1 MIHLKNFEKPV
12 NNNDKCLFRLL
23 VEFRTRKAHRWVV
36 REKDLLKYWA
46 VMITCVSVYLASG
59 TISTLEHSEHSEHSI
74 WKMWDYSG
82 APAVSGPPVIPTDP
96 SSIMIDM
103 AAYPSGS
110 LLPGITS
117 SSSRSTHPQLFP
129 KSIKGIGESN
139 SGRVG
144 VRVRNDGP
152 RSTNASFLLQKA
164 RVLRRGTALGGFIDP
179 SQSIGAMSS
188 NDDALLHPSVH
199 SDRSHDNNN
208 TNTVEATTLPEAV
221 INDSTYANQ
230 SANNQT
236 TNKSAADGPPCDLNV
251 ASDHGSNSLLYA
263 RFQVNSGSYFT
274 VCRQLW
280 WHYVNMAGKYLKK
293 KLIFNKFEETQRRT
307 HRQSYFKKI

>member
-1 MIHLKNFEKPV
+1 M
-12 NNNDKCLFRLL
+12 
-23 VEFRTRKAHRWVV
+23 EFRTRKAHRWVV

-74 WKMWDYSG
+74 WKVWDYSG
-82 APAVSGPPVIPTDP
+82 TPTVSSPIVIPADQ

-110 LLPGITS
+110 LLPGLTT
-117 SSSRSTHPQLFP
+117 SSRSTHPQLFP

-179 SQSIGAMSS
+179 SSSSIGGAISS
-188 NDDALLHPSVH
+188 SINDDDAFHPSAIH
-199 SDRSHDNNN
+199 TSKAALGSDNNN
-208 TNTVEATTLPEAV
+208 DTVETTTLLDVV
-221 INDSTYANQ
+221 INDSTDANQ

-236 TNKSAADGPPCDLNV
+236 TNNKSDAVGPPCDLNIV
-251 ASDHGSNSLLYA
+251 GADHSSNSLLYA

-280 WHYVNMAGKYLKK
+280 WHYVNMAGKKQNK
-293 KLIFNKFEETQRRT
+293 NKTTNSTSNVIFR
-307 HRQSYFKKI
+307 

>member
-1 MIHLKNFEKPV
+1 
-12 NNNDKCLFRLL
+12 
-23 VEFRTRKAHRWVV
+23 VV

-74 WKMWDYSG
+74 WKVWDYSG
-82 APAVSGPPVIPTDP
+82 APAASASPVIPADQLP
-96 SSIMIDM
+96 IMIDM
-103 AAYPSGS
+103 TAYPSGS

-117 SSSRSTHPQLFP
+117 SSRATHPQLFP
-129 KSIKGIGESN
+129 KSIKGVGETN

-144 VRVRNDGP
+144 VRVRSDGP

-179 SQSIGAMSS
+179 SSQSIGLISS
-188 NDDALLHPSVH
+188 STNDDALHPSIQIKKTLTAH
-199 SDRSHDNNN
+199 GSDNND
-208 TNTVEATTLPEAV
+208 TNIVETTTLLDVA
-221 INDSTYANQ
+221 INDSTDANQ
-230 SANNQT
+230 STNNQT
-236 TNKSAADGPPCDLNV
+236 TNNKSDVVGSPCDLNV

-280 WHYVNMAGKYLKK
+280 WHYVNMAGK
-293 KLIFNKFEETQRRT
+293 RT
-307 HRQSYFKKI
+307 F

>member
-1 MIHLKNFEKPV
+1 M
-12 NNNDKCLFRLL
+12 
-23 VEFRTRKAHRWVV
+23 EFRTRKAHRWVV

-74 WKMWDYSG
+74 WKVWDYSG
-82 APAVSGPPVIPTDP
+82 APTVSSPIVIPADQQ

-110 LLPGITS
+110 LLPGLTT
-117 SSSRSTHPQLFP
+117 SSRSTHPQLFP

-179 SQSIGAMSS
+179 SSPSIGGAISS
-188 NDDALLHPSVH
+188 SSINDDDAFHPSAIQI
-199 SDRSHDNNN
+199 SKAALGSDNNN
-208 TNTVEATTLPEAV
+208 DTVETTTTLLDVV
-221 INDSTYANQ
+221 INDSTDANQ

-236 TNKSAADGPPCDLNV
+236 TNNKSDAVGPSCDLNV
-251 ASDHGSNSLLYA
+251 VGADHSSNSLLYA

-280 WHYVNMAGKYLKK
+280 WHYVNMAGRQKILKK
-293 KLIFNKFEETQRRT
+293 QQQQTQLQT
-307 HRQSYFKKI
+307 LFLDKCI